1 MLQKLTQRFRSPFC
15 LRKLSFVTKPLGK
28 MDFGARH
35 LRSPELANAKD
46 AKVII
51 FNAKDARDAKVI
63 DAKDFIY
70 RKISNRSFL

>member
-1 MLQKLTQRFRSPFC
+1 
-15 LRKLSFVTKPLGK
+15 